1 MENIVLKTSGLKFRW
16 INGQGFEFVMPNGK
30 TLLTDPFYD
39 MPSFEEGK
47 GMALTGFH
55 TEDID
60 HVDYVFI
67 NHTHGDHI
75 GNLQEIVAFNSSQE
89 LFSVLQLNFIDL
101 KRAV

>member
-60 HVDYVFI
+60 HERLVKI
-67 NHTHGDHI
+67 ERI
-75 GNLQEIVAFNSSQE
+75 E
-89 LFSVLQLNFIDL
+89 QLVQL
-101 KRAV
+101 LCG